1 MNEIC
6 SILICYISLGL
17 IQGRRSGAPISWQVA
32 GIVLFA
38 LTLAKFHLAHC
49 GYGTNRTNIQAA
61 ALLLSGICIAAGQFL
76 PDNNRRHRALEIC
89 AMMAYCAAWLL
100 LGMDFLTLFVSW
112 IVGRELYSVF
122 PRYAAT
128 GTILADEQ
136 DKGWTFY
143 RVVIALCIFVAW
155 LTFGAHFRF
164 DFYDLIRL
172 I

>member
-1 MNEIC
+1 MNEIY
-6 SILICYISLGL
+6 SILICYIALGL
-17 IQGRRSGAPISWQVA
+17 IQGRRNGAPISWQIA

-61 ALLLSGICIAAGQFL
+61 ALLASGICVAAGQFL
-76 PDNNRRHRALEIC
+76 PDNNRRHRTLEIC
-89 AMMAYCAAWLL
+89 AVVAYCAAWLL

-112 IVGRELYSVF
+112 IVGRELYGVF

-128 GTILADEQ
+128 GTVLADEQ
-136 DKGWTFY
+136 GKDWTFY
-143 RVVIALCIFVAW
+143 RIVIALCVFVAW

-172 I
+172 K